1 MAATRAYQHRAQP
14 LSAVLRRHIDVLQ
27 IQPRPGEEGGIV
39 VKVDGVARGRIVD
52 EAQQRL
58 GRGRVAEHRRTQAIF
73 RRFHLLRQ
81 VFVLGNASDEPQ
93 DQGNVIRRRGP
104 NRELGPCGQRRLP
117 YCAVPRLLQVL
128 QPTQQR
134 AGALHPRARGCR
146 PLPQVSVRRV
156 EQNIRALRQQRQQ
169 PDDVVVGAVP
179 APGAPGTRRS
189 RPRRGATPRCA
200 SAGGRRTP
208 LSTGRC
214 RPAPTRPPARAA
226 AGPLRAGRATS
237 DRAAIP

>member
-1 MAATRAYQHRAQP
+1 MSSRYR
-14 LSAVLRRHIDVLQ
+14 
-27 IQPRPGEEGGIV
+27 PRPGQERRVGVE
-39 VKVDGVARGRIVD
+39 VDGVARGRIVD

-58 GRGRVAEHRRTQAIF
+58 GGGRVAEQRRPQALL
-73 RRFHLLRQ
+73 RRLHLVRQ
-81 VFVLGNASDEPQ
+81 VFVLGNASDERH
-93 DQGNVIRRRGP
+93 DQGNVIRRCGP

-179 APGAPGTRRS
+179 APALRVLDGHALD
-189 RPRRGATPRCA
+189 
-200 SAGGRRTP
+200 GGRRRAVLRRAVVEHHRP
-208 LSTGRC
+208 LGRC